1 VKQMR
6 KRAGRT
12 GIYRDHGIGTPGI
25 EPRAGLVLGFFVFA
39 WISLVT
45 IMAAAPGVY
54 DEALR
59 LPGGECRSSALA
71 FLVAHYAF
79 LLLLGVVIVRRWR

>member
-1 VKQMR
+1 M
-6 KRAGRT
+6 ASGRL
-12 GIYRDHGIGTPGI
+12 GLNRSQ
-25 EPRAGLVLGFFVFA
+25 GLVLGFFVFA
-39 WISLVT
+39 WISLVA

-59 LPGGECRSSALA
+59 LPGGEGRSSALA
-71 FLVAHYAF
+71 FLVARIAF